1 VAVDSIRRGA
11 EPLIRAR
18 GISRRWGLCAGAFL
32 LGSLLVG
39 FGVGP
44 VGIGVQ
50 GIVESAL
57 SHLPFVHVS
66 SPLSQVQESILWQLR
81 APRVVLGAL
90 VGGLLA
96 LAGAGYQGVFRNPL
110 VDSGMLGASAGAG
123 LGATLAIIYL
133 GGEGPSVVPI
143 AAFIGSLSGVAVA
156 YLTGVAASTRTI
168 LGDGV
173 ATLLLAGIAVGSFLT
188 AVQTFFLQRSAQVDI
203 QAVYSWLL
211 GSLSAAS
218 WQQVTTILPYA
229 AVSSA
234 VILLHGRH
242 LDVLAVGD
250 DEARTLGLRPGLAR
264 ALIVAA
270 AALAAASA
278 VAVSGLIGFV
288 GIVVPHVAR
297 RLAGPSYASVL
308 PLSML
313 GGAGFLVLADTL
325 ARTVLSPAEL
335 PIGVVTALVGA
346 PAFVWVLRST
356 TSVDT

>member
-1 VAVDSIRRGA
+1 MTKPGALGVAAAFCVAAALGA
-11 EPLIRAR
+11 AF
-18 GISRRWGLCAGAFL
+18 AGAADLNPLATAAAL
-32 LGSLLVG
+32 LDK
-39 FGVGP
+39 
-44 VGIGVQ
+44 I
-50 GIVESAL
+50 
-57 SHLPFVHVS
+57 PFVALPS
-66 SPLSQVQESILWQLR
+66 RLSPLDR
-81 APRVVLGAL
+81 AVLFQIRLPRVVLGAL

-110 VDSGMLGASAGAG
+110 VDAGMLGASAGAG

-133 GGEGPSVVPI
+133 GGEGPGAVPV
-143 AAFIGSLSGVAVA
+143 AAFAGSLAGVAVA
-156 YLTGVAASTRTI
+156 YLAGAAASGRTV
-168 LGDGV
+168 LGGGV
-173 ATLLLAGIAVGSFLT
+173 ATLLLAGIAVGSFLA
-188 AVQTFFLQRSAQVDI
+188 AVQTFFLQRSAQDI

-218 WQQVTTILPYA
+218 WQQVTTIAPYA
-229 AVSSA
+229 AVSS
-234 VILLHGRH
+234 VVLLLHGRH

-250 DEARTLGLRPGLAR
+250 EEARTLGMRPGLVR
-264 ALIVAA
+264 GLVVAA

-297 RLAGPSYASVL
+297 RLAGPSYTIVL

-346 PAFVWVLRST
+346 PAFVWVLRAS
-356 TSVDT
+356 TSVGP